1 MFDLRKAEAAMADH
15 VLSFEEISKIVARI
29 MIEEG
34 EGPAETAALR
44 FQIAGWCRHK
54 LFKRAQE
61 IVAQQEAFGG

>member
-1 MFDLRKAEAAMADH
+1 VDH
-15 VLSFEEISKIVARI
+15 ALSFEEIASVIAKI

-34 EGPAETAALR
+34 EVPAETAARR

-61 IVAQQEAFGG
+61 IVAQRGLI